1 MSAQELSIEALV
13 DNLPQVMQFTEE
25 CLETAGCPIRAQM
38 QISLAVEE
46 IFVNIA
52 SYAYA
57 SEGKKGQAV
66 IRVETAGDPERI
78 EITFMDWGVPYNPLE
93 KEDPDVSASS
103 KERKIGGL
111 GIFLTKKSMDDVSY
125 EYRDSMNILKLTKLL
140 GSAS

>member
-13 DNLPQVMQFTEE
+13 DNLPQVMQFTEG

-66 IRVETAGDPERI
+66 IHVETAGDPERI